1 MSYIGHF
8 YNNKGY
14 VVSLYRSPGQTSD
27 EFYSFVNN
35 LEKLMTDIYSQK
47 ADFVLIIGDFNAK
60 SCNWSINDPAIPKGA
75 HLESITS
82 LCRMNNLFQNQL
94 TFCNSCLT
102 V

>member
-47 ADFVLIIGDFNAK
+47 ADFVLIMLNHAIGQLM
-60 SCNWSINDPAIPKGA
+60 IPQ
-75 HLESITS
+75 
-82 LCRMNNLFQNQL
+82 FQREP
-94 TFCNSCLT
+94 T
-102 V
+102 